1 VIAPAL
7 AGPLDLGTLVVRL
20 PVDLDPRSGR
30 VEISGRLPAT
40 QQGMRLGLRG
50 LTLDIDRPGFIVNTS
65 GCAKRS
71 IDGTID
77 GDAGAKAKVS
87 APFRIA
93 GCAKLGFKPALSM
106 MIQGGEEAA
115 RHAAHPGLLARI
127 APRGGDAGIARA
139 AITLPL
145 AQQLD
150 PARLGSVCPATALSP
165 QSRCPALGSVS
176 MRSPALAKPLRGE
189 LFMRSS
195 KHRFPDLVAEL
206 GGEVDL
212 ELDARMS
219 FAGGRVRIVF
229 DSLPDVPLSRHLA
242 EHPRPLRL
250 SGPGRGRARRPKRA
264 GVAGGGAAAGGVRV
278 GVYDDSSFVVTNR
291 QPPLQGPP
299 PDGDPGLPG
308 PASGPTSAARRQ
320 RA

>member
-1 VIAPAL
+1 
-7 AGPLDLGTLVVRL
+7 
-20 PVDLDPRSGR
+20 
-30 VEISGRLPAT
+30 
-40 QQGMRLGLRG
+40 
-50 LTLDIDRPGFIVNTS
+50 
-65 GCAKRS
+65 
-71 IDGTID
+71 
-77 GDAGAKAKVS
+77 
-87 APFRIA
+87 
-93 GCAKLGFKPALSM
+93 M

-229 DSLPDVPLSRHLA
+229 DSLPDVPLSRLSLA
-242 EHPRPLRL
+242 FDGGQRGILLNTRDLCASPALAAVELDAQNGREWQGAVPLR
-250 SGPGRGRARRPKRA
+250 
-264 GVAGGGAAAGGVRV
+264 V
-278 GVYDDSSFVVTNR
+278 GC
-291 QPPLQGPP
+291 G
-299 PDGDPGLPG
+299 
-308 PASGPTSAARRQ
+308 
-320 RA
+320 